1 MSRTTRLLAP
11 VTVAV
16 AAAFTL
22 AACGSDANDA
32 GSPATPMM
40 SGSMPGMDHTS
51 ASPASPETAAGEHND
66 ADVAFATGMIP
77 HHAQA
82 VEMADLALRHAGS
95 SAVRQLATA
104 IKEAQNPEIVTM
116 SGWLTGWAQ
125 PVPTA
130 GMNHGGQPVEG
141 MMTEREMEALAKA
154 RGRDLDVMW
163 LTMMIR
169 HHQGAVTMA
178 VTEQTSGK
186 YPAATAL
193 AQRIQA
199 AQNAE
204 ITRMRGLLA
213 GMSPR

>member
-51 ASPASPETAAGEHND
+51 ASPASPETGAGEHND

-82 VEMADLALRHAGS
+82 VEMADLALQHAGS
-95 SAVRQLATA
+95 SAVRRLATA
-104 IKEAQNPEIVTM
+104 IKAAQNPEIVTM
-116 SGWLTGWAQ
+116 SGWLTGWGE

-130 GMNHGGQPVEG
+130 GMNHGGQAVAG
-141 MMTEREMEALAKA
+141 MMTEQEMTALAKA
-154 RGRDLDVMW
+154 RGRDFDVMW
-163 LTMMIR
+163 LMMMIR

-186 YPAATAL
+186 YAAATAL

-204 ITRMRGLLA
+204 ITGMRGLLA